1 MKNKSL
7 ATWLGTGA
15 LALSLAV
22 LPSILPASAQ
32 TTTGDGVGTTSDGVG
47 TTTTTNDD
55 YNDDGF
61 DWGWLG
67 LLGLAGLA
75 GLKGRDRD
83 HDNRATYADRTTTTT
98 SSNNPRY

>member
-1 MKNKSL
+1 MKSNSL

-32 TTTGDGVGTTSDGVG
+32 TSSGSDGVGTTNDGVG
-47 TTTTTNDD
+47 TTTTED

-75 GLKGRDRD
+75 GLKGRERD
-83 HDNRATYADRTTTTT
+83 DNHAAYADRTTTT
-98 SSNNPRY
+98 SANNPRY

>member
-15 LALSLAV
+15 IALSLAV
-22 LPSILPASAQ
+22 LPSTLPASAQ
-32 TTTGDGVGTTSDGVG
+32 TATDPVVPDNTVVTTD
-47 TTTTTNDD
+47 
-55 YNDDGF
+55 DDGF

-67 LLGLAGLA
+67 LLGLVGLA

-83 HDNRATYADRTTTTT
+83 DNRATYADRTTTAST
-98 SSNNPRY
+98 SNPRH